1 MTLNLHAPETEEQ
14 LQPRITVAGVGGAG
28 SNAVGN
34 MIQSNLEGVEFLV
47 SNTDAQALTQS
58 LCANRLQLGRGLTR
72 GLGGGSRPDIGRAAA
87 EEAMDEIADSVGN
100 SDMLFIAAGMG
111 GATGTGAAPVIA
123 RAARE
128 KGILTVAVVTKPFN
142 FEGVHRARVAEQ
154 GINELAGEVDTLII
168 IPNQNLFRV
177 ANEKTTFADA
187 FKMADEVLYSGVR
200 GVTDLVVKPGL
211 INLDFADIRSVMTEM
226 GKAMM
231 GTGEAEGDNRA
242 VSSAEAAISN
252 PLLDDVSMHG
262 ARGVL
267 INITGGPDLTL
278 FEVDEAANRIRDEVD
293 SEANIIFGSTY
304 DPSLEGRMRI
314 SVVATGIDTEEKR
327 QDSPVTLS
335 VVADNQQGQQ
345 TGHQGARQA
354 STQSRGAQPMGAPRQ
369 PQQPAPQQ
377 QAPQQPAPQ
386 QPAPQQGAG
395 GAVQQPQP
403 RQPNH
408 PQERAA
414 PRNATGQ
421 PQPQPQQQPVY
432 GGPAQPG
439 GAPAAQ
445 QPAMGAGQAAP
456 AMHPEPAPEPPQPQ
470 YRYGVEP
477 GGYAAPPAGHP
488 EADAREEAFIAP
500 EPEQP
505 PRRPNVV
512 GAEPGGERATDPYAG
527 QRPPGGDRRGN
538 QAQGKGESKRRP
550 GGLFARV
557 TGVFQSDR
565 DKDRDQPEP
574 PRTRTSEP
582 RLQGGRPPEEP
593 RPQQPAQPAAPQ
605 RQAQQPPQQPQ
616 QPRQPDPGDAVSQP
630 RLSGLDPMERHD
642 ARTTEE
648 DQLDIPAFLRRQAN

>member
-47 SNTDAQALTQS
+47 CNTDAQALTQS

-87 EEAMDEIADSVGN
+87 EEAMDEVADSVGN

-154 GINELAGEVDTLII
+154 GINELADEVDTLII

-231 GTGEAEGDNRA
+231 GTGEADGENRA
-242 VSSAEAAISN
+242 ISSAEAAISN

-327 QDSPVTLS
+327 QESPVTLS
-335 VVADNQQGQQ
+335 VVADNQQQGQQ
-345 TGHQGARQA
+345 GGRQA
-354 STQSRGAQPMGAPRQ
+354 STQNRGAQPMGAPRQ
-369 PQQPAPQQ
+369 PQQQAQGQPQQ
-377 QAPQQPAPQ
+377 QAA
-386 QPAPQQGAG
+386 AG
-395 GAVQQPQP
+395 GMQPPHQQ
-403 RQPNH
+403 QPNH
-408 PQERAA
+408 PQERVA
-414 PRNATGQ
+414 PQHAMG
-421 PQPQPQQQPVY
+421 QPQPQQQPVY

-439 GAPAAQ
+439 GTPAAQ
-445 QPAMGAGQAAP
+445 QPAMGGGQAAP
-456 AMHPEPAPEPPQPQ
+456 AMHPEPAPQPQ

-477 GGYAAPPAGHP
+477 AGYAAPPAGHP
-488 EADAREEAFIAP
+488 EPDAREEAFIAP
-500 EPEQP
+500 EPERP
-505 PRRPNVV
+505 PRRPDIV
-512 GAEPGGERATDPYAG
+512 GAEPGAERAKDPYAG
-527 QRPPGGDRRGN
+527 GQRPQGDDRRGN
-538 QAQGKGESKRRP
+538 QAHDRSQSKRRP

-565 DKDRDQPEP
+565 EKERDQPEP

-582 RLQGGRPPEEP
+582 RLHGGRAPEPP
-593 RPQQPAQPAAPQ
+593 QPTQPAASQ
-605 RQAQQPPQQPQ
+605 RQSQQPPQQPQ
-616 QPRQPDPGDAVSQP
+616 PPRQADTGEPVSQP
-630 RLSGLDPMERHD
+630 RLSGLDPVERHD

>member
-47 SNTDAQALTQS
+47 CNTDAQALTQS
-58 LCANRLQLGRGLTR
+58 LCGNRLQLGRGLTR

-87 EEAMDEIADSVGN
+87 EEAMDDIAESVGN

-128 KGILTVAVVTKPFN
+128 KGILTVAVVTKPFH
-142 FEGVHRARVAEQ
+142 FEGVHRMRVAEQ

-231 GTGEAEGDNRA
+231 GTGEAEGENRA

-252 PLLDDVSMHG
+252 PLLDDVSMQG

-304 DPSLEGRMRI
+304 DPALEGKMRI
-314 SVVATGIDTEEKR
+314 SVVATGIDTEDKR
-327 QDSPVTLS
+327 QDSPVSLS
-335 VVADNQQGQQ
+335 VVADNGAQQPRGGQQG
-345 TGHQGARQA
+345 GGARQA
-354 STQSRGAQPMGAPRQ
+354 SAQPHANAYGQPYGQPDVPPRERVQGHPQAQAQPNQPGPAPAQ
-369 PQQPAPQQ
+369 PQQTAM
-377 QAPQQPAPQ
+377 
-386 QPAPQQGAG
+386 AG
-395 GAVQQPQP
+395 GAAAAA
-403 RQPNH
+403 H
-408 PQERAA
+408 PAPERSPDAY
-414 PRNATGQ
+414 
-421 PQPQPQQQPVY
+421 Y
-432 GGPAQPG
+432 GYGVDPAGHPAQ
-439 GAPAAQ
+439 AAQ
-445 QPAMGAGQAAP
+445 QPA
-456 AMHPEPAPEPPQPQ
+456 
-470 YRYGVEP
+470 
-477 GGYAAPPAGHP
+477 P
-488 EADAREEAFIAP
+488 EAYEREEHFIAP
-500 EPEQP
+500 EPAQP
-505 PRRPNVV
+505 PRRPNIA
-512 GAEPGGERATDPYAG
+512 GAPEAGEHAYHAAAQQPA
-527 QRPPGGDRRGN
+527 PARGH
-538 QAQGKGESKRRP
+538 QAPQGKREARRR
-550 GGLFARV
+550 GGLFAKV

-565 DKDRDQPEP
+565 EKERDQPQMQ
-574 PRTRTSEP
+574 PRASEP
-582 RLQGGRPPEEP
+582 RLHGGPAGDEP
-593 RPQQPAQPAAPQ
+593 RAAPAAPGA
-605 RQAQQPPQQPQ
+605 RPAPEQPQ
-616 QPRQPDPGDAVSQP
+616 PPRQPDPGEAVSQP
-630 RLSGLDPMERHD
+630 RLSGLDPMERQD
-642 ARTTEE
+642 ARASEE